1 MALPATV
8 RSQLVAELGAVVG
21 AAHLLHNPEDTIVYE
36 SDGTAERGLPTV
48 VVLPGSAEE
57 VEAVVRIA
65 RRHGVPIIPRGAGT
79 GLSGGAVPDSGGVMI
94 GTARMHRLVE
104 LDVRNQFAIVE
115 PGMVNAELSA
125 LVSRHNLFYAPDP
138 SSQRACTIGGN
149 VAENSGGPH
158 CLLYGMTTNHILG
171 LEIVTVE
178 GERMWIGGANPDPIG
193 YDLVGAIV
201 GSEGTL
207 ALVTKVM
214 VRLLPKPPATR
225 TILAIFPTMD
235 AACDAV
241 SAIVSAGVVPA
252 AMEMMDAVTVSAVE
266 AAVHAGYPLD
276 AGGILLVELDGTA
289 TTLAAQAS
297 SIEAVCRNHGVREV
311 RVADSQEERE
321 RLWAGRKGAL
331 GALGR
336 LAPNYFIQDGVVPRT
351 RLREVLQRVQEIGE
365 RYDLLIANVFHAGDG
380 NLHPN
385 IVFDARDPGIRER
398 VRQAGAEILRVCVDA
413 GGSITGEHGV
423 GIDKQEYLAWM
434 FTPVEIDVMKAFK
447 AAFDPTGVLNPG
459 KIFPGAKGCG
469 EIQGVNR
476 SLALAAML

>member
-8 RSQLVAELGAVVG
+8 RSQLVADLGAVVG
-21 AAHLLHNPEDTIVYE
+21 AAHLLHNPADTIVYE

-65 RRHGVPIIPRGAGT
+65 QRHGLPIIPRGAGT

-104 LDVRNQFAIVE
+104 LDVRNQLAIVE

-138 SSQRACTIGGN
+138 SSQKACTIGGN

-178 GERMWIGGANPDPIG
+178 GKRMWIGGANPDPIG

-398 VRQAGAEILRVCVDA
+398 VKQAGAEILRVCVDA

-434 FTPVEIDVMKAFK
+434 FTPVEIDVMKALK

>member
-1 MALPATV
+1 MTV
-8 RSQLVAELGAVVG
+8 SERGQSRLVSELAAVVG
-21 AAHLLHNPEDTIVYE
+21 LGHLLHHPEDTIVYE
-36 SDGTAERGLPTV
+36 SDGTAERGIPTV

-57 VEAVVRIA
+57 VEAIVQIA
-65 RRHGVPIIPRGAGT
+65 RRHGMPIIPRGAGT

-94 GTARMHRLVE
+94 GTARMRRMIE
-104 LDVRNQFAIVE
+104 LDAQNQLAIVE

-125 LVSRHNLFYAPDP
+125 LVARHNLFYAPDP

-171 LEIVTVE
+171 LEIVTVD
-178 GERMWIGGANPDPIG
+178 GERMWIGGSNPDPIG

-225 TILAIFPTMD
+225 TILAIFQTMD
-235 AACDAV
+235 DACDAV
-241 SAIVSAGVVPA
+241 SAIVSAGIVPA
-252 AMEMMDAVTVSAVE
+252 AMEMMDAVTTGAVE

-276 AGGILLVELDGTA
+276 AGGILLVELDGTV
-289 TTLAAQAS
+289 TTLAAQAT
-297 SIEAVCRNHGVREV
+297 SIEAECRNHNVREV
-311 RVADSQEERE
+311 RVADSQQERD
-321 RLWAGRKGAL
+321 RLWLGRKGAL

-351 RLREVLQRVQEIGE
+351 KLREVLQRVQEIGE
-365 RYDLLIANVFHAGDG
+365 RHGLLVANVFHAGDG

-385 IVFDARDPGIRER
+385 IVFDARDPGIQDR
-398 VRQAGAEILRVCVDA
+398 VKRAGAEILRVCVDA

-434 FTPVEIDVMKAFK
+434 FTPVEIGVMKDLK
-447 AAFDPTGVLNPG
+447 GAFDPDGVLNPG

-469 EIQGVNR
+469 EIQGVNGR
-476 SLALAAML
+476 LALAAML

>member
-1 MALPATV
+1 MTPLKGDST
-8 RSQLVAELGAVVG
+8 QLVSELAAVVG
-21 AAHLLHNPEDTIVYE
+21 AHHLLHKPEDTIVYE
-36 SDGTAERGLPTV
+36 SDGTAERGIPTV
-48 VVLPGSAEE
+48 VVLPDSAEQ

-65 RRHGVPIIPRGAGT
+65 RRHGMPIVPRGAGT
-79 GLSGGAVPDSGGVMI
+79 GLSGGAIPDSGGVLI
-94 GTARMHRLVE
+94 GTARMRRLLE

-125 LVSRHNLFYAPDP
+125 LVARHNLFYAPDP
-138 SSQRACTIGGN
+138 SSQKACTIGGN

-171 LEIVTVE
+171 LEIVTVD
-178 GERMWIGGANPDPIG
+178 GTRMWIGGANPDPVG

-207 ALVTKVM
+207 VLVTKVM
-214 VRLLPKPPATR
+214 VRLLPTPPATR

-241 SAIVSAGVVPA
+241 SAIVSAGIVPA

-276 AGGILLVELDGTA
+276 AGGILLVELDGIPK
-289 TTLAAQAS
+289 TLDAQAS
-297 SIEAVCRNHGVREV
+297 SIETVCRNHNVREV
-311 RVADSQEERE
+311 RVADRQEERE

-351 RLREVLQRVQEIGE
+351 KLREILQRVQEIGD
-365 RYDLLIANVFHAGDG
+365 RYGLVVANVFHAGDG

-385 IVFDARDPGIRER
+385 ILFDARDPGIRDR
-398 VRQAGAEILRVCVDA
+398 VRQAGAEILRACVEA

-423 GIDKQEYLAWM
+423 GVDKQEYLAWM
-434 FTPVEIDVMKAFK
+434 FTPVEIDVMKELK
-447 AAFDPTGVLNPG
+447 AAFDPEGALNPG

-469 EIQGVNR
+469 EIQAVDR
-476 SLALAAML
+476 RLALAAMV

>member
-1 MALPATV
+1 MRTSAPPP
-8 RSQLVAELGAVVG
+8 ELIRDLSRVVG
-21 AAHLLHNPEDTIVYE
+21 TERLLHRPQDTIVYE
-36 SDGTAERGLPTV
+36 SDATADHALPTV

-57 VEAVVRIA
+57 VVAVVRIA
-65 RRHGVPIIPRGAGT
+65 RQYGLPVVPRGSGT
-79 GLSGGAVPDSGGVMI
+79 GLSGGAVPDSGGVLI
-94 GTARMHRLVE
+94 GTARMQRLVQ
-104 LDVRNQFAIVE
+104 LDIEHQFAVVE

-125 LVSRHNLFYAPDP
+125 LVDPYGLFYAPDP
-138 SSQRACTIGGN
+138 SSQKACTIGGN

-171 LEIVTVE
+171 LEIVTIA
-178 GERMWIGGANPDPIG
+178 GDRMWIGGAEPDPVG

-207 ALVTKVM
+207 AIVTKIM

-225 TILAIFPTMD
+225 TILAIFQTMD
-235 AACDAV
+235 DACDAV
-241 SAIVSAGVVPA
+241 SAIVGAGIVPA
-252 AMEMMDAVTVSAVE
+252 ALEMMDAVTTGAVE

-276 AGGILLVELDGTA
+276 AGGILLVELDGTT
-289 TTLAAQAS
+289 TTLAEQAE
-297 SIEAVCRNHGVREV
+297 SIEALCVSHHVREV
-311 RVADSQEERE
+311 RIADRREERE

-351 RLREVLQRVQEIGE
+351 QLRAVLSKVQEIGE
-365 RYDLLIANVFHAGDG
+365 RYGLVIANVFHAGDG

-385 IVFDARDPGIRER
+385 IVFDAREPGTAER
-398 VRQAGAEILRVCVDA
+398 VKAAGAEILRACIDA

-434 FTPVEIDVMKAFK
+434 FTPVEIDVMKSLK
-447 AAFDPTGVLNPG
+447 SAFDPEGALNPG
-459 KIFPGAKGCG
+459 KMFPGAKGCG

-476 SLALAAML
+476 RLALAAMV

>member
-1 MALPATV
+1 MRRFERDST
-8 RSQLVAELGAVVG
+8 QLVAELVAVVG
-21 AAHLLHNPEDTIVYE
+21 AEHLLHKPEDTIVYE
-36 SDGTAERGLPTV
+36 SDGTAERGIPTV
-48 VVLPGSAEE
+48 VVLPDSAEQ
-57 VEAVVRIA
+57 VEAVVRVA
-65 RRHGVPIIPRGAGT
+65 RRHGLPIVPRGAGT
-79 GLSGGAVPDSGGVMI
+79 GLSGGAVPDSGGVLI
-94 GTARMHRLVE
+94 GTARMRRLLE

-125 LVSRHNLFYAPDP
+125 LVARHNLFYAPDP
-138 SSQRACTIGGN
+138 SSQKACTIGGN

-158 CLLYGMTTNHILG
+158 CLMYGMTTNHILG
-171 LEIVTVE
+171 LEIVTVD
-178 GERMWIGGANPDPIG
+178 GERMWIGGANPDPVG

-207 ALVTKVM
+207 ALVTKIM

-241 SAIVSAGVVPA
+241 SAIVSAGIVPA
-252 AMEMMDAVTVSAVE
+252 AMEMMDAVTTSAVE

-289 TTLAAQAS
+289 TTLAAQAA
-297 SIEAVCRNHGVREV
+297 SIEAVCRNHQVREV
-311 RVADSQEERE
+311 RVADRQEERD

-351 RLREVLQRVQEIGE
+351 KLREVLQRVQEIGE
-365 RYDLLIANVFHAGDG
+365 RYGLVVANVFHAGDG

-385 IVFDARDPGIRER
+385 ILFDARTPGIRDW
-398 VRQAGAEILRVCVDA
+398 VRQAGAEILRVCVEA

-423 GIDKQEYLAWM
+423 GVDKQDYLAWM
-434 FTPVEIDVMKAFK
+434 FTPVEIDVMRELK
-447 AAFDPTGVLNPG
+447 AAFDPQGILNPG

-469 EIQGVNR
+469 EIQGVDR
-476 SLALAAML
+476 RLALAAMV